1 VNAVVGAI
9 GEGKTALIRS
19 IMGEMQSAEGTIKVK
34 GSISYVP
41 QKAWIL
47 NGTIRENILFGEE
60 YDEKRYNKVIEACSM
75 VKDLQNFPDG
85 DLALVGA
92 RGVSLSGGQKAR
104 LCCARALYAD
114 ADIVLMDDP
123 LSAVDALVDRQL
135 FNSWFSSNDGVLRG
149 KTVLLVTHAIHHLSR
164 SEIDNII
171 YLKEGKVANQ
181 GSFNSLMSLKGDFCD
196 MVERSATQENQAT
209 EEEVAPQAP
218 AAGEV
223 KGKESKGPAQKEKKE
238 EGKVNSQVYMYYIR
252 SCGIIGFSIYIL
264 NALLV
269 LTLSNGIIYYLV
281 AIC

>member
-1 VNAVVGAI
+1 VGAI

-19 IMGEMQSAEGTIKVK
+19 IMGEMQSAQGVIKVK

-85 DLALVGA
+85 DMALVGA

-135 FNSWFSSNDGVLRG
+135 FNSWFHPTDGVLRG

-164 SEIDNII
+164 TEIDNII
-171 YLKEGKVANQ
+171 YLKEGKIANQ
-181 GSFNSLMSLKGDFCD
+181 GTYESLMNLKGDFYE
-196 MVERSATQENQAT
+196 MVERSATQENQPA
-209 EEEVAPQAP
+209 EEEVAPKAP
-218 AAGEV
+218 SAGDGQ
-223 KGKESKGPAQKEKKE
+223 GKETKGPAQKEKKE
-238 EGKVNSQVYMYYIR
+238 EGKVNSQVYLYYIK
-252 SCGIIGFSIYIL
+252 SCGIIGFSVYFL

-281 AIC
+281 WTC